1 MNFRKKQKSKK
12 KSEQEKFEERIRC
25 DNTIISKIVNLG
37 RKYRVE
43 ELLQHGKFEEAK
55 RADINNEF
63 VAEIENQ
70 EYELQERTRDKQ
82 REERLKGRTLDRG
95 SNGRGRE
102 RDMR

>member
-82 REERLKGRTLDRG
+82 REERLKGRALERS